1 MINAPESMTA
11 ASQELM
17 HERPMMKLKGQL
29 QRLCPNLAPDASLAK
44 YTRAIEQ
51 CRLMEQLPA
60 TTSGTGGKCS
70 RKAVK
75 VRAEANRLYLAKE
88 YEKALGKYN
97 ESICLA
103 ETGSEHL
110 GMGYA
115 NRSAIYFEQDE
126 FEYALANIALA
137 KEHNYPE
144 RLMPKLLEREQQ
156 CRVKLAE
163 GKSKGTVPL
172 RRFDLNVPVNSKIP
186 FLASGIKMARL
197 EDFGRSMIATKRFKT
212 GDVILHE
219 KSILASIDLM
229 LQFQNCNLCSAEE
242 GLSLLPCPNCAT
254 VMYCSQECLERD
266 FRLVHRFECPIA
278 EKVQHLSYGFVN
290 LGSRLFLYGLSLFD
304 DDLDEMMR
312 YCNRT
317 KTGGNPLNLDYTRY
331 DPLEEFKELYN
342 LSATTTP
349 TNESSYRFFATIRCL
364 MYLESPLLKTIV
376 ISDEQKAFM
385 RQCVL
390 DFTRA
395 ASYYRWHLTSPLF
408 PIQSLFNHSCDPNVL
423 IVILSGHVKLVV
435 FRPIRPNEQICFSYG
450 HRWWDTPMCQE
461 PFPMVFVCKCI
472 VCDPSKKIAWL
483 ASKRELTLAAKADL
497 VVVGLQVC
505 GSDSDD
511 VADLALIQTYIERN
525 GRFVQAMEEFMK
537 LLSLHWT
544 LLFRLLRQEDEAQ
557 RRAKIAARL
566 AGAAID
572 VVD

>member
-17 HERPMMKLKGQL
+17 HERPMMRLKGQL

-60 TTSGTGGKCS
+60 TTTSGTGGKCS
-70 RKAVK
+70 RKA
-75 VRAEANRLYLAKE
+75 AK
-88 YEKALGKYN
+88 
-97 ESICLA
+97 
-103 ETGSEHL
+103 
-110 GMGYA
+110 
-115 NRSAIYFEQDE
+115 
-126 FEYALANIALA
+126 
-137 KEHNYPE
+137 
-144 RLMPKLLEREQQ
+144 
-156 CRVKLAE
+156 
-163 GKSKGTVPL
+163 
-172 RRFDLNVPVNSKIP
+172 
-186 FLASGIKMARL
+186 
-197 EDFGRSMIATKRFKT
+197 
-212 GDVILHE
+212 
-219 KSILASIDLM
+219 
-229 LQFQNCNLCSAEE
+229 
-242 GLSLLPCPNCAT
+242 
-254 VMYCSQECLERD
+254 
-266 FRLVHRFECPIA
+266 
-278 EKVQHLSYGFVN
+278 
-290 LGSRLFLYGLSLFD
+290 
-304 DDLDEMMR
+304 
-312 YCNRT
+312 
-317 KTGGNPLNLDYTRY
+317 
-331 DPLEEFKELYN
+331 EFKELYN

-364 MYLESPLLKTIV
+364 MYLESPRLKTIV

-408 PIQSLFNHSCDPNVL
+408 PVQSLFNHSCDPNVL

-461 PFPMVFVCKCI
+461 PFQMVFVCKCV

-483 ASKRELTLAAKADL
+483 ASKRELTLAAKAEL
-497 VVVGLQVC
+497 VVVGMQVC

-525 GRFVQAMEEFMK
+525 ARFVRATEAFMK

-557 RRAKIAARL
+557 RRAKVAARL